1 MSKKKESDMKINNNF
16 WLGKRV
22 FITGH
27 NGFKGS
33 WLTLWLLQLGAE
45 ISGYSLE
52 QESDICL
59 FNQLNLSSSCHNNI
73 NDIRDKDT
81 LEKKI
86 LDFAP
91 DMVFH
96 LAAQPLVGLSY
107 EKPESTWSINLMG
120 TIYLLESL
128 RKLKKK
134 CVAVVITTDKV
145 YQNNEWDFSYKES
158 DKLGGDDPYSGSK
171 AAVEIAVNSWRK
183 SFCGS
188 FSHQTEFLKIATA
201 RAGNVIGGGDWLKS
215 RIIPDLIY
223 GLSAKK
229 EVLIRNS
236 LSTRPWQHVL
246 EPLSGYLLLAKSIY
260 SQDQKKDLETSFNF
274 GPNLESNKNVR
285 TLIQECSKYWS
296 GEIRE
301 NHQSNAPHEAGKL
314 NVSIDKAFHKLNWY
328 PRWDFETSV
337 KKTISWYRYI
347 LLENKEPLRCCL
359 NDISDFEKVKN

>member
-1 MSKKKESDMKINNNF
+1 MGI
-16 WLGKRV
+16 
-22 FITGH
+22 
-27 NGFKGS
+27 
-33 WLTLWLLQLGAE
+33 
-45 ISGYSLE
+45 
-52 QESDICL
+52 
-59 FNQLNLSSSCHNNI
+59 
-73 NDIRDKDT
+73 
-81 LEKKI
+81 
-86 LDFAP
+86 
-91 DMVFH
+91 
-96 LAAQPLVGLSY
+96 SY
-107 EKPESTWSINLMG
+107 EKPETTWSINLMG

-128 RKLKKK
+128 RKLKRK

-183 SFCGS
+183 SFCGN
-188 FSHQTEFLKIATA
+188 FPHQTEFLNIVTA

-223 GLSAKK
+223 GLSSKK
-229 EVLIRNS
+229 EVLIRNP

-260 SQDQKKDLETSFNF
+260 SQDPQKNFETSFNF
-274 GPNLESNKNVR
+274 GPTLESNKNVR
-285 TLIQECSKYWS
+285 TLIQECLKYWS

-314 NVSIDKAFHKLNWY
+314 NVSIDKAFHKLNWH
-328 PRWDFETSV
+328 PRWNFETSV
-337 KKTISWYRYI
+337 KKTISWYKYF
-347 LLENKEPLRCCL
+347 LLENKEPLSCCL